1 MQRKIGTKIELGK
14 TVSPYDIDPLSI
26 GQPQTVQMLVTRYEN
41 LENSLKQARAMLT
54 LLNI

>member
-14 TVSPYDIDPLSI
+14 TVSPYGIDPLSI